1 MCVHVHMHACV
12 VCVDM
17 YEESRSSHCVFL
29 DKSLWL
35 FVFFC
40 FVFETC
46 LSLNL
51 ELIDWLD

>member
-1 MCVHVHMHACV
+1 MCVHVHMHVCV

-17 YEESRSSHCVFL
+17 YKESRSSHCVFL